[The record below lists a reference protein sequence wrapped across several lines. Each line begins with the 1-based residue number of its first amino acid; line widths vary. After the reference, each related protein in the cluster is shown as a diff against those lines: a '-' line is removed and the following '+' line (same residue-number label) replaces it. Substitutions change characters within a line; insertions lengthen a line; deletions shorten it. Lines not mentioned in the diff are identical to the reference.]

1 MDIHV
6 AFSLQAHSQHGEER
20 QLSSSFIS
28 VFNEVDAQNL
38 FHNKVY
44 FMPLHVSSTCDHHQ
58 EVKIAL
64 NSLWYHHTYRWSSG
78 ARA

>member
-1 MDIHV
+1 VDIHV

-38 FHNKVY
+38 FHNK
-44 FMPLHVSSTCDHHQ
+44 
-58 EVKIAL
+58 
-64 NSLWYHHTYRWSSG
+64 YHHTYRCDDTRG
-78 ARA
+78 CLMQF